1 VGLFGHVSKKIV
13 QQLRFHVLRYAKK
26 IVKNEQNIED

>member
-1 VGLFGHVSKKIV
+1 V